1 MNHYAPVTHIECM
14 SDEATRG
21 SGSALKHLVHMDLM
35 AALDHAA
42 GAYPGRLLE
51 WLETETIVRAMP
63 VGGQLKWKYV
73 VCTRAL
79 FERADGTRS

>member
-1 MNHYAPVTHIECM
+1 MPG
-14 SDEATRG
+14 DATRG
-21 SGSALKHLVHMDLM
+21 SGSALKHLIHMDFM

-63 VGGQLKWKYV
+63 PGGQLKWKYV
-73 VCTRAL
+73 VCSRAL
-79 FERADGTRS
+79 FEDADGTRS